1 MESFKMLRL
10 FTLIVLSAL
19 LCVPAQAETVT
30 KIPGKMSVTDL
41 AGACGAAGGS
51 FGFSADGGTYG
62 CGKANC
68 DGKGNDCT
76 IVCDT
81 GGNCSS
87 SNPSRITGSVT
98 ILGLL
103 QNGDNV
109 YHSHAATS
117 LGGASLAG
125 GSVSGPVAAAPSGG
139 DTIY

>member
-1 MESFKMLRL
+1 MLR
-10 FTLIVLSAL
+10 TVMAL
-19 LCVPAQAETVT
+19 LVGLLLCSPVHAETVT

-41 AGACGAAGGS
+41 AGACGAAGGT

-87 SNPSRITGSVT
+87 STPSRIAGATT

-103 QNGDNV
+103 QNGNMV
-109 YHSHAATS
+109 YHDQAGPGTPQS
-117 LGGASLAG
+117 LSDGAS
-125 GSVSGPVAAAPSGG
+125 SGAAAPSAPKVE
-139 DTIY
+139 TIY